1 MYLRVYTR
9 GSLPIKMTAV
19 GAVLLLVVVGIY
31 TAWRR
36 SSADNQSFV
45 ASSTI
50 PSMEATSTD
59 PLAILNTA
67 TDTLPSVEP
76 TAWALLFSNYDQMK
90 KSGTLNENT
99 IQQLGQ
105 NVATIVKPDIYY
117 DKVDENMVRSDPDT
131 SYQRMITYRDT
142 LRTALK
148 PLVENTTPEID
159 LIGEYEQ
166 TGDPSYL
173 VQMHTAAENYRLAA
187 SNTLA
192 VIVPSDA
199 VSDDVSVVNSLRE
212 FGATLDAFADYATNT
227 VTAAAVLMSYNQA
240 EQDVVTSFSTL
251 AQYFTSKT
259 P

>member
-1 MYLRVYTR
+1 M
-9 GSLPIKMTAV
+9 
-19 GAVLLLVVVGIY
+19 LVVIGVY
-31 TAWRR
+31 MAWRR

-45 ASSTI
+45 ASSTA
-50 PSMEATSTD
+50 PSVASTSTD
-59 PLAILNTA
+59 PLAMLDAA
-67 TDTLPSVEP
+67 TNTLPSVAP

-90 KSGTLNENT
+90 KSGSLNDNSM
-99 IQQLGQ
+99 QQLGQ
-105 NVATIVKPDIYY
+105 NVANIVKPDIYY

-148 PLVENTTPEID
+148 PLVDNTTPEID

-173 VQMHTAAENYRLAA
+173 GQMRLAAENYRLAA

-192 VIVPSDA
+192 VVVPSDA
-199 VSDDVSVVNSLRE
+199 VSYDVNVVNSLRE